1 MTSVIQ
7 FSYRENGTKLTIIYD
22 DNGVGIDPEIKKRL
36 FMRGNGLNHGYGL
49 FLIREILAITGISI
63 VETGEPGK
71 GARFEI
77 TIPTGAY
84 RFTTTRKVTNGN
96 TSQESKTTGIG

>member
-1 MTSVIQ
+1 
-7 FSYRENGTKLTIIYD
+7 
-22 DNGVGIDPEIKKRL
+22 
-36 FMRGNGLNHGYGL
+36 MRGNGINHGYGL

-84 RFTTTRKVTNGN
+84 RFTATRKVTNGN
-96 TSQESKTTGIG
+96 TSQESKTTGMG